1 MNNAPAHLG
10 QIVLD
15 AAGIFRPPER
25 LTVAEAAV
33 KYVRV
38 HAPPRYSGPYK
49 PDETPYMVEPQNMV
63 MSREHTSVVFCGPS
77 QTGKA
82 LPLDTPLPTPTGW
95 TTMGDVRVGDLVID
109 DRGRPTEVVF
119 VTETMLDHACYRVEF
134 DDGTHLVADAAH
146 VWAVDRVKAEQ
157 GYGGPATAELTTEQI
172 AETLTFGKKRRY
184 SYAIKNT
191 APLELDEAELPLA
204 PYTLGAWL
212 GDGHALGGRLYGSP
226 EDLKTVITNVWMD
239 GYEARVDIDGKGLGV
254 LKVLPGR
261 MVKTPGQRGQ
271 QSEFNT
277 LLRAAGVEEKHI
289 PSAYL
294 RGSVRQRLEL
304 MRGLMDT
311 DGSISKGGVC
321 EFSNTNKRLVD
332 GFCELA
338 HSLGLKTLVTER
350 QTSCT
355 YLRQKSE
362 GAASWRVTFVAYDD
376 LPVFTLRRKLERQKP
391 RSAGRPGYTMRRR
404 IIAVEPVESVPV
416 RCIEVASESHLY
428 LAGRQM
434 APTHNTEGLI
444 INGCAYIVKCNP
456 MDVIVFGP
464 SQTAARDFSKRRIDR
479 MHRHSENLK
488 SELLVGQH
496 ADNTHDKTYKSGMM
510 LSISWPS
517 GNEMSSKPVPVTML
531 TEYDRMPDDVD
542 GEGSPFILAQ
552 KRTTTFGSMA
562 MTVVDSSPSRVVED
576 VKWKPRTPHEAPP
589 CTGVLGLYN
598 QGDRRRW
605 YWPCPHCGE
614 FFEGHFGLLRY
625 ETQKIVN
632 GEKVALSPKKASDT
646 VYMECP
652 KTGCRIVPTEKQ
664 GMNARGV
671 WLRDG
676 ERIDKNGVRSGEGT
690 TSESAT
696 YWLRGTAAAY
706 VSWKTLVVKMLNAE
720 KDYQDTGSQE
730 ALKTTVN
737 TDQGEPYIPRGN
749 ETNRLAEDIMDS
761 AISLPKQL
769 VPHDVRALFAMCDVQ
784 KNRWEVQVMGI
795 RPAPLGYDIVVID
808 RFPVVKSNRADEDG
822 ERLWVK
828 PASYLEDW
836 DLLVTEVMDKKY
848 LLCDGSGEM
857 AIRMTFCDSGGKE
870 GVTSMIYDFY
880 RKLKKEGKHHRF
892 MPTKGENHP
901 GSPRAVVSYPDT
913 KRKDRLAQA
922 RGEIPVLF
930 FNSNSLKD
938 TLNNMLD
945 RDTEGG
951 GKIDFPDWLELWF
964 FEELTVET
972 RNVKGEWSN
981 KAGRRNETWDL
992 CYMFVGACVWQRVDQ
1007 VDWAAPPMWLSPWEK
1022 NPLVTRVG
1030 LAQKGP
1036 VDKGGGVAQDFAAL
1050 AADLA

>member
-1 MNNAPAHLG
+1 MGSAMIEAPSSLG
-10 QIVLD
+10 RIVLD

-49 PDETPYMVEPQNMV
+49 PDETPYMIEPQNMV

-77 QTGKA
+77 QTGK
-82 LPLDTPLPTPTGW
+82 
-95 TTMGDVRVGDLVID
+95 
-109 DRGRPTEVVF
+109 
-119 VTETMLDHACYRVEF
+119 
-134 DDGTHLVADAAH
+134 
-146 VWAVDRVKAEQ
+146 
-157 GYGGPATAELTTEQI
+157 
-172 AETLTFGKKRRY
+172 
-184 SYAIKNT
+184 
-191 APLELDEAELPLA
+191 
-204 PYTLGAWL
+204 
-212 GDGHALGGRLYGSP
+212 
-226 EDLKTVITNVWMD
+226 
-239 GYEARVDIDGKGLGV
+239 
-254 LKVLPGR
+254 
-261 MVKTPGQRGQ
+261 
-271 QSEFNT
+271 
-277 LLRAAGVEEKHI
+277 
-289 PSAYL
+289 
-294 RGSVRQRLEL
+294 
-304 MRGLMDT
+304 
-311 DGSISKGGVC
+311 
-321 EFSNTNKRLVD
+321 
-332 GFCELA
+332 
-338 HSLGLKTLVTER
+338 
-350 QTSCT
+350 
-355 YLRQKSE
+355 
-362 GAASWRVTFVAYDD
+362 
-376 LPVFTLRRKLERQKP
+376 
-391 RSAGRPGYTMRRR
+391 
-404 IIAVEPVESVPV
+404 
-416 RCIEVASESHLY
+416 
-428 LAGRQM
+428 
-434 APTHNTEGLI
+434 TEGLI

-479 MHRHSENLK
+479 MHRHSEKLK

-576 VKWKPRTPHEAPP
+576 VKWKPRTLHEAPP

-614 FFEGHFGLLRY
+614 FFEGHFGLLKY
-625 ETQKIVN
+625 ETVKVVD
-632 GEKVALSPKKASDT
+632 GEKIALSPKKASDT

-652 KTGCRIVPTEKQ
+652 KNGCRIVPTEKQ
-664 GMNARGV
+664 GMNSRGV

-676 ERIDKNGVRSGEGT
+676 ERIDKNRVRSGEGT

-706 VSWKTLVVKMLNAE
+706 VSWKSLVVKMLNAE
-720 KDYQDTGSQE
+720 KEYQDTGSQE

-737 TDQGEPYIPRGN
+737 TDQGEPYTPRGN
-749 ETNRLAEDIMDS
+749 ETNRLAEDLMD
-761 AISLPKQL
+761 AAVSLPKQM
-769 VPHDVRALFAMCDVQ
+769 VPYDVRALFAMIDVQ

-808 RFPVVKSNRADEDG
+808 RFPVVKSNRYDEGGD
-822 ERLWVK
+822 RLWVK
-828 PASYLEDW
+828 PASHLEDW
-836 DLLVTEVMDKKY
+836 DLLVSEVMEKTY
-848 LLCDGSGEM
+848 PLCDGSGEM

-880 RKLKKEGKHHRF
+880 RKLKKEGKHNRF
-892 MPTKGENHP
+892 MPLKGENHP

-945 RDTEGG
+945 RDTEGTG

-981 KAGRRNETWDL
+981 KAQRRNESWDL
-992 CYMFVGACVWQRVDQ
+992 CAYFIGACVWQRVDQ
-1007 VDWAAPPMWLSPWEK
+1007 VDWMAPPVWLSPWEK